1 MLAWVVVLLFVQQ
14 MFAYAEETEGADKK
28 AVFRINKE
36 KAELRLDGFDAENTE
51 TQYELLFFAQS
62 ETGELWVCVNPDR
75 NKWLGYAELE
85 KYGAEVVHYLGE
97 QGEKAVLI
105 LSRENTNYMLCSY
118 SDFFVETETD
128 KKEPAIELR
137 KGKTV
142 SDLIERFR
150 TYLEIDVLLAFMSE
164 KTVSVLRRQSFRD

>member
-1 MLAWVVVLLFVQQ
+1 MCFYIGIEDLAANALIEILQSKNGDDSQNVV
-14 MFAYAEETEGADKK
+14 T
-28 AVFRINKE
+28 
-36 KAELRLDGFDAENTE
+36 
-51 TQYELLFFAQS
+51 
-62 ETGELWVCVNPDR
+62 
-75 NKWLGYAELE
+75 YAELE

-97 QGEKAVLI
+97 QG
-105 LSRENTNYMLCSY
+105 
-118 SDFFVETETD
+118 D

-164 KTVSVLRRQSFRD
+164 KTVSVLIRQSFRD